1 MLRVPLKDGVTRLI
15 TPLAR
20 FLLRA
25 GISPNAMTVA
35 GAVGTWLSAL
45 YFFPRGYFFVGT
57 LVVTIFLLSDLF
69 DGTMAR
75 LDGSK
80 GSRFGAL
87 LDSTLDRISDSLI
100 IIALIIWAE
109 SANFNADEN
118 FFDSGQTVALLLI
131 ALLSGFLISY
141 VRAKAE
147 GLGISCD
154 VGIAERPERLI
165 VLLVGTGFYGLG
177 VMSALPVAL
186 LLLLCINLM
195 TVIQRVVV
203 VYRAS

>member
-177 VMSALPVAL
+177 VMSALPGAL
-186 LLLLCINLM
+186 LLLLCINVM

>member
-45 YFFPRGYFFVGT
+45 YYFPRGYFFVGT

-141 VRAKAE
+141 VRARAE

-186 LLLLCINLM
+186 LLLLCINVM

>member
-1 MLRVPLKDGVTRLI
+1 MLRVPLKEGVTRLI

-20 FLLRA
+20 RLLRA

-35 GAVGTWLSAL
+35 GALGSWISAL
-45 YFFPRGYFFVGT
+45 YFFPRGELFLGT
-57 LVVTIFLLSDLF
+57 LVVTLFLLSDLF

-75 LDGSK
+75 LDGSQ

-87 LDSTLDRISDSLI
+87 LDSTLDRISDALI
-100 IIALIIWAE
+100 IFALIIWVE
-109 SANFNADEN
+109 SGGLKAGAT
-118 FFDSGQTVALLLI
+118 FFDASEMTVLLLFS
-131 ALLSGFLISY
+131 LLTGFLISY
-141 VRAKAE
+141 IRARAE
-147 GLGISCD
+147 ALGIRCD

-177 VMSALPVAL
+177 AMIALPFSLIIL
-186 LLLLCINLM
+186 LTINIVTIL
-195 TVIQRVVV
+195 QRVIV

>member
-147 GLGISCD
+147 SLGISCD

-186 LLLLCINLM
+186 LLLLCINVM

>member
-20 FLLRA
+20 FLLRV
-25 GISPNAMTVA
+25 GISPNAMTIA

-141 VRAKAE
+141 VRARAE

-186 LLLLCINLM
+186 LLLLCINVM

>member
-141 VRAKAE
+141 VRARAE

-186 LLLLCINLM
+186 LLLLCINVM

>member
-1 MLRVPLKDGVTRLI
+1 MLRVPLRVGVTRLI

-20 FLLRA
+20 LLLRV

-100 IIALIIWAE
+100 IIALIIWAG

-177 VMSALPVAL
+177 VMGALPVAL
-186 LLLLCINLM
+186 LLLLCINVM

>member
-186 LLLLCINLM
+186 LLLLCINVM

>member
-20 FLLRA
+20 FLLRV
-25 GISPNAMTVA
+25 GISPNAMTIA

-57 LVVTIFLLSDLF
+57 LVVTLFLLSDLF

-118 FFDSGQTVALLLI
+118 FFDSGQTVVLLLI

-141 VRAKAE
+141 VRARAE

-186 LLLLCINLM
+186 LLLLCINVM